1 MGLGDLDGPIYRG
14 PGGHKFSFPH
24 MVQDVFER
32 RTDVE
37 HAPQCQEVRSWTNYI
52 LGIYQR
58 LLMNVALQDSRHNTD
73 HYLVLGCLRGAP
85 LAKHS
90 HYLANKKRFP
100 LKPPKIREDST
111 VWEWRSK
118 GEIPIHLGGNISAM
132 YGSHLRPGAL
142 SKPGLRHTKAGTV
155 WWKPTCPG
163 KRTTVRQNIPPPWKG
178 NGQRKGIE
186 KQA

>member
-1 MGLGDLDGPIYRG
+1 MDLGVCTAGGWQFQQRLGSVRGTSKGQVDRGSHDHGRGRVHERSLTPMLQDRCELQQEVEYATQRMGGALPANYIVGTDSNLLQ
-14 PGGHKFSFPH
+14 K
-24 MVQDVFER
+24 MAVQD
-32 RTDVE
+32 
-37 HAPQCQEVRSWTNYI
+37 AW
-52 LGIYQR
+52 
-58 LLMNVALQDSRHNTD
+58 HNTD

-155 WWKPTCPG
+155 
-163 KRTTVRQNIPPPWKG
+163 
-178 NGQRKGIE
+178 
-186 KQA
+186 